1 MANSNGK
8 SLENWVW
15 DAAENEEVE
24 VHGTLWLIEQMVSAG
39 LIRPKRARQA
49 YDAMRK
55 AGRRL
60 PWDEVE
66 DQLRRFE

>member
-1 MANSNGK
+1 MANSNRE
-8 SLENWVW
+8 SLENWIW
-15 DAAENEEVE
+15 DAAENEKVE
-24 VHGTLWLIEQMVSAG
+24 AHGTLWFVEQIVIAG
-39 LIRPKRARQA
+39 LIRPKRAQQA

-66 DQLRRFE
+66 EQLRRFE